1 MIQCIKS
8 CIRACS
14 YNVRSYKTGVF
25 VAVIQG
31 GKQEHVFS
39 EVTVTDSSIVSL
51 SSLIL
56 LVLKPFPEK
65 GTQQNNIFQRKARG
79 MHAGNTPEEKER
91 ALAVVSDESI
101 LQEGGGG
108 GGERLSLYH
117 TFVSV
122 WVMFV

>member
-1 MIQCIKS
+1 M
-8 CIRACS
+8 
-14 YNVRSYKTGVF
+14 
-25 VAVIQG
+25 
-31 GKQEHVFS
+31 
-39 EVTVTDSSIVSL
+39 TDSSIVSL

-101 LQEGGGG
+101 LQRERGR
-108 GGERLSLYH
+108 ERLSLYH